1 MTPRS
6 YRLGKRQV
14 AVDSNRVR
22 IIRGARALLKS
33 PDARKGFSVD
43 AVASSAGVTR
53 MTVYHQFRS
62 KAGLLEALY
71 DDLAQ
76 RASLP
81 QRLRAAF
88 EDRNPLIGLKK
99 LVMAFCNFWAG
110 DRLVIRRLHA
120 LADLDPDFA
129 QVDRNEWRRS
139 AIRELLRNVGGRRRS
154 RSNSA
159 DDVVDT
165 LHMLTSFETYDALAH
180 GSRSREEVTSLVIAL
195 AIQAV
200 KEATG

>member
-6 YRLGKRQV
+6 YCLGKRQV
-14 AVDSNRVR
+14 AVDSNRAR

-33 PDARKGFSVD
+33 PGARKGFSVD
-43 AVASSAGVTR
+43 AVARCAGVTR
-53 MTVYHQFRS
+53 MTVYHQFLS

-76 RASLP
+76 RAGLRK
-81 QRLRAAF
+81 RLALAF
-88 EDRNPLIGLKK
+88 GERDPRIGLKK
-99 LVMAFCNFWAG
+99 LILAFCHFWAG

-129 QVDRNEWRRS
+129 QVDRREWRRG
-139 AIRELLRNVGGRRRS
+139 AIRELIHRLDGRRRS
-154 RSNSA
+154 RPQSSEA
-159 DDVVDT
+159 VVDA

-180 GSRSREEVTSLVIAL
+180 GSRSRVGVTRLLITLAMQAL
-195 AIQAV
+195 
-200 KEATG
+200 KG